1 MADYHSV
8 LSRAVGSLPEN
19 TAAGR
24 RAIYDKARNALV
36 RQLETIQPPLPPAE
50 IAKQRLALE
59 EAVRRIEGETAR
71 AALTVGRPTA
81 PPRAKPPEPPAE
93 PATAPPPRAEP
104 TPPPRTEAAPR
115 PEAARP
121 PEPRVAAP
129 RPETPP
135 RPEPRA
141 EAPRPE
147 PPRQEPAQAE
157 PARREPPR
165 QEAARSEPTIR
176 PEPPRSE
183 PAAADVPWMPAET
196 PPAPRAPRP
205 APNGPEARREPPALE
220 RRPVEPTE
228 PHEEVPRPAA
238 MPRSAPS
245 IDPVVPPPAPEEPG
259 EPLDALLA
267 PVADDEPRQKPRKR
281 RRLFGGGDADTE
293 APEADAGEAGAD
305 DADEA
310 ERGRKG
316 RGRRHKPKPAN
327 DRADSPFDENGEW
340 RPAGDV
346 DVRPA
351 VRRRIRRRRSLAPL
365 IAAAA
370 AAVVVIG
377 VVAAAYAYRDAI
389 LAMIDSQLA
398 EPAAPP
404 AAEEPAE
411 PAPKGSDRLPS
422 ATPPSPAP
430 PAAQNGATQ
439 NGAAT
444 TDTNSRS
451 VPTTRVVTP
460 QPDGADGTATPGE
473 TTIPGGTAPVAPDG
487 TAPGA
492 APPTDGAAAPP
503 ATDAPASAAASGM
516 TGPSRSILYEE
527 GEVAGTKGA
536 ALNGSSKWE
545 MVSESIGGGTP
556 EPIVRATIEVPERS
570 VTTTIIIR
578 RNRDEALPASHLIE
592 VAFELP
598 VNFPAGGITNLP
610 GMIMKTTEGARGDA
624 LIGASARVSDGLFWI
639 ALSSSE
645 ADQKVNLG
653 LLRDRGWIDLPILYN
668 NGRRAILTIEKGSE
682 GAKAI
687 NDAIDAW
694 AKEG

>member
-81 PPRAKPPEPPAE
+81 PPRAAPPPPAE
-93 PATAPPPRAEP
+93 PKAPPEPKTTQEPKAPPRAAADLA
-104 TPPPRTEAAPR
+104 AAP
-115 PEAARP
+115 P
-121 PEPRVAAP
+121 
-129 RPETPP
+129 
-135 RPEPRA
+135 
-141 EAPRPE
+141 PRPE
-147 PPRQEPAQAE
+147 PPRPAEPARPEPRVDA
-157 PARREPPR
+157 PARREP
-165 QEAARSEPTIR
+165 SL
-176 PEPPRSE
+176 RSE
-183 PAAADVPWMPAET
+183 PASADAARPEAPHPETAQTEPSVAAAAEPVPT
-196 PPAPRAPRP
+196 KPRG
-205 APNGPEARREPPALE
+205 APNEVDARREPPALG
-220 RRPVEPTE
+220 RPT
-228 PHEEVPRPAA
+228 
-238 MPRSAPS
+238 APS
-245 IDPVVPPPAPEEPG
+245 MEPVVPPPAPDAPG
-259 EPLDALLA
+259 EPLDDLLA
-267 PVADDEPRQKPRKR
+267 PAAAPERPARKR
-281 RRLFGGGDADTE
+281 RRLFGKDE
-293 APEADAGEAGAD
+293 PEAGGEA
-305 DADEA
+305 EA
-310 ERGRKG
+310 GGEDVEEGGR
-316 RGRRHKPKPAN
+316 RGRRRRKPQPAN
-327 DRADSPFDENGEW
+327 DSAESPFDENGEW
-340 RPAGDV
+340 VPGGDV

-365 IAAAA
+365 IAAAV
-370 AAVVVIG
+370 AAVIVVG
-377 VVAAAYAYRDAI
+377 AVAAAYVYRDAI
-389 LAMIDSQLA
+389 LAMIDTQLA
-398 EPAAPP
+398 EPAAPAVP
-404 AAEEPAE
+404 AEEPAE
-411 PAPKGSDRLPS
+411 PAPKGSDRLPT
-422 ATPPSPAP
+422 ATPAAP
-430 PAAQNGATQ
+430 PAAQTPAATQ
-439 NGAAT
+439 NAPAA
-444 TDTNSRS
+444 DTGSRS

-460 QPDGADGTATPGE
+460 PDDADGAAAPGE
-473 TTIPGGTAPVAPDG
+473 TILPASPTPDQNGGAPGA

-492 APPTDGAAAPP
+492 AAPQNGAAAPP
-503 ATDAPASAAASGM
+503 AVDAPASAAASGM

-527 GEVAGTKGA
+527 GEIAGTKGA

-545 MVSESIGGGTP
+545 MVRESIGGGAP

-645 ADQKVNLG
+645 ADQKVNIE

-682 GAKAI
+682 GATAV
-687 NDAIDAW
+687 NAAIDAW
-694 AKEG
+694 AKEK